1 MREVRVKLCAESN
14 IDLRRMTE
22 NKHLIK
28 CVLCGKTI
36 NSKEIIVEIIDDTNY
51 TFDTNDCVLM
61 FKKFRGVYGS
71 DFF

>member
-1 MREVRVKLCAESN
+1 
-14 IDLRRMTE
+14 MTE

-28 CVLCGKTI
+28 CALCGKII

-71 DFF
+71 DFFNILLNSIHNDVI

>member
-1 MREVRVKLCAESN
+1 
-14 IDLRRMTE
+14 MTE

-28 CVLCGKTI
+28 CALCGKTVI
-36 NSKEIIVEIIDDTNY
+36 SEEIIVEIIDDISY

-71 DFF
+71 GQVSPSD